1 MHSDGRKG
9 PFPSCS
15 GNRDCEIDPHQFKL
29 STSLNMLE
37 ASGAAAS
44 MFARVRTLVTLE
56 AMSGQLFRRSGS
68 TRSTLRTPWSNC
80 YRTASASE
88 LIWLRRNVTGGR
100 FSNLYQRAYFAC
112 TNLANHRRCTKLL
125 AHWQWRGRSRCG
137 LRLLQNT
144 QSFWSQS
151 AHTQRRIA
159 FVEPY
164 RYSASTW

>member
-1 MHSDGRKG
+1 MDNEEHYVVEALLGHSRSQVGFDASDGRKG

-68 TRSTLRTPWSNC
+68 TRSSLS
-80 YRTASASE
+80 
-88 LIWLRRNVTGGR
+88 R
-100 FSNLYQRAYFAC
+100 FFMSMSLLY
-112 TNLANHRRCTKLL
+112 N
-125 AHWQWRGRSRCG
+125 
-137 LRLLQNT
+137 
-144 QSFWSQS
+144 
-151 AHTQRRIA
+151 
-159 FVEPY
+159 
-164 RYSASTW
+164 

>member
-1 MHSDGRKG
+1 MDCAECQRNACGVHWRPPTAWRWWANPIHPSDPCGVQDIEEHYVVEALLGHSGSQVGSDASDGRKG

-68 TRSTLRTPWSNC
+68 TRSCLS
-80 YRTASASE
+80 SFLMSMS
-88 LIWLRRNVTGGR
+88 L
-100 FSNLYQRAYFAC
+100 LY
-112 TNLANHRRCTKLL
+112 K
-125 AHWQWRGRSRCG
+125 S
-137 LRLLQNT
+137 
-144 QSFWSQS
+144 
-151 AHTQRRIA
+151 
-159 FVEPY
+159 
-164 RYSASTW
+164 